1 MQHAR
6 LPYPSPTSR
15 AYSNSQSIESVMPSN
30 HLILCRPLLLLPSI
44 LRNVRVF
51 SSESA
56 LRIRWQITE
65 GYLDTLRLSWWSRS
79 LLSAA
84 SAVSLE
90 RDGRAPARGPLS
102 RARWTEPHLL
112 ALFGFRSWYRPPRGS
127 HSTAQRRSFQIAPSC
142 WCRDAGHQGQEND
155 QRRTI

>member
-1 MQHAR
+1 MESGAGEF
-6 LPYPSPTSR
+6 LIYLVPYVLLRTLQGTPNFKDFLLS
-15 AYSNSQSIESVMPSN
+15 YSIIEYVW
-30 HLILCRPLLLLPSI
+30 L
-44 LRNVRVF
+44 
-51 SSESA
+51 
-56 LRIRWQITE
+56 QITE